1 MNTRPSFAAH
11 LSIHSR
17 LYRRA
22 GAPVFA
28 LSALAAAASGAVAQT
43 APATDAREPI
53 QTIVVTAQKRAE
65 PAQSVPISLYAVT
78 GKQLEDAGISS
89 VEQLGNL
96 AAGVTVSVTN
106 PGQVNI
112 TMRGIGNLSGGL
124 LAGPSVGYYVDE
136 SPMSAFSQLM
146 PQMAFW
152 DAERVEVLRGPQ
164 GTLFGEGSMGGTLRL
179 ITLKPDAAE
188 LSGRVQL
195 VGSKLSQGG
204 SGATVRGVINVPLLK
219 DTLALRVG
227 VGHQDLIGWV
237 DYPDLNKTDAD
248 NGKQDDARLALR
260 WTPSKQLTVDL
271 SHTYQRIASNDAQA
285 TSPGVYHPMALD
297 PTMQAVRR
305 LSPRET
311 TWNLSNLTA
320 SYDLGFATVVGSAS
334 WFKQDRKPIN
344 DLTPIATKF
353 FGPAGAGGI
362 VTQSARNL
370 GVDVQTQEL
379 RLVSNGEQA
388 LNWTVGAYHKTDKRV
403 QDQSGFDITIPA
415 FGITN
420 DLSYTTVH
428 ASAKGSAV
436 FADFDYKLTDTL
448 ALQAGVRRYKADNDQ
463 LVHFDTTSA
472 IFGTVAGV
480 ERYSA
485 GPSSATSPKL
495 GMSWKASKDVLVY
508 GKVAEGFRDGGSNYQ
523 APGYPVIPAA
533 YGPEKI
539 RAYELGIKSQPTK
552 WLTIN
557 AALFENRWTDLQL
570 SFLTGD
576 GLFSYI
582 QNAGKAKSTGGEIE
596 VAARPTN
603 SLRLAVNLAS
613 VDSKIDEDVVNALG
627 MQVVS
632 KGQKIPFSP
641 KLQASASASYQFP
654 VSETLGGLFSA
665 TYSQRGATYSDP
677 ANTPEGRNDSVKNLY
692 LRMGLNAEGW
702 SAAAFIN
709 NATNNQSTT
718 SRSQFIAATVGYG
731 TYVPPR
737 TIGLELNAQF

>member
-1 MNTRPSFAAH
+1 MNIRPSFAAK
-11 LSIHSR
+11 LSTER
-17 LYRRA
+17 PFKRRA
-22 GAPVFA
+22 GASVFA
-28 LSALAAAASGAVAQT
+28 CSALATAVSAAWAQT
-43 APATDAREPI
+43 PPADTAV

-65 PAQSVPISLYAVT
+65 PAQTVPISLYAVT
-78 GKQLEDAGISS
+78 GKQLEDAGVSS

-96 AAGVTVSVTN
+96 AAGVTVSVAN

-179 ITLKPDAAE
+179 ITLKPDATD

-195 VGSKLSQGG
+195 IGSKLAQGG
-204 SGATVRGVINVPLLK
+204 SGASVRGVLNVPLVQGV
-219 DTLALRVG
+219 LALRVG
-227 VGHQDLIGWV
+227 AGHQDLIGWV
-237 DYPDLNKTDAD
+237 DYPDLGLKDAD
-248 NGKQDDARLALR
+248 KGKQDDARLALR
-260 WTPSKQLTVDL
+260 WTPSKQLTLDL
-271 SHTYQRIASNDAQA
+271 SHTYQRIESNDAQA

-353 FGPAGAGGI
+353 FGPAGAGAT

-370 GVDVQTQEL
+370 GVDVQTQEV
-379 RLVSNGEQA
+379 RLVSNGDQA

-403 QDQSGFDITIPA
+403 QDQSGFDITVPA

-420 DLSYTTVH
+420 DLSYTTVR

-436 FADFDYKLTDTL
+436 FADIDYNLTETL
-448 ALQAGVRRYKADNDQ
+448 AVQAGVRRYKADNDQ
-463 LVHFDTTSA
+463 LVRFDNTSA

-495 GMSWKASKDVLVY
+495 GLSWKASKSLMVY
-508 GKVAEGFRDGGSNYQ
+508 GKVAEGFRDGGSNFQ

-533 YGPEKI
+533 YGPEKV
-539 RAYELGIKSQPTK
+539 RAYELGIKSQPAN

-557 AALFENRWTDLQL
+557 AALFDNRWTDLQL

-576 GLFSYI
+576 GLFSFI
-582 QNAGKAKSTGGEIE
+582 QNAGKAKSSGGEIE
-596 VAARPTN
+596 IAARPTS
-603 SLRLAVNLAS
+603 SLRLALNLAS

-627 MQVVS
+627 LQVVT

-641 KLQASASASYQFP
+641 KVQTSVSASYQFP
-654 VSETLGGLFSA
+654 VSSTLGGLASA

-677 ANTPEGRNDSVKNLY
+677 ANTPEGRNDAVKNLY
-692 LRMGLNAEGW
+692 LRLGVSAERW
-702 SAAAFIN
+702 SAAAFVN

-718 SRSQFIAATVGYG
+718 ARSQFIAATVGYG

-737 TIGLELNAQF
+737 TVGIELNAQF